1 MIAEFENQLSQTLEE
16 IKSQG
21 LFKTERIIT
30 TPPGGTKIK
39 DRRREAPLHI
49 GKMTRILL
57 SNLLVLLIPSLL
69 TARPEQSTPP
79 PIIDMHMHAH
89 AADRFG
95 KVGIPNPVTGKPS
108 AAVTDAALLEGA
120 LAAMKRYNIVKAV
133 ASSALES
140 VTRWKSASP
149 DRFIGGAQIDV
160 GIPAPDLNRLRTELQ
175 NGGLGFIGEIGA
187 QYLGL
192 PPTDPTLE
200 PYLALAEQLDIP
212 VGIHTGLGPPNS
224 PFEGAPKFRVSL
236 GNPMLLEE
244 VIIRHPKLRICI
256 MHAGYPYLQETIAMM
271 YMYPQLYAD
280 IAVIDWIIPRA
291 EFHRYLEALMR
302 AGMGKRLMFGSDQMI
317 WPEAIGMAIEGV
329 ESAPFLSTAEKRDIF
344 YNNAA
349 RFLRLDE
356 KKR

>member
-1 MIAEFENQLSQTLEE
+1 MS
-16 IKSQG
+16 
-21 LFKTERIIT
+21 
-30 TPPGGTKIK
+30 
-39 DRRREAPLHI
+39 
-49 GKMTRILL
+49 RILL
-57 SNLLVLLIPSLL
+57 CNLLALIVPSLL
-69 TARPEQSTPP
+69 TLAQTEQSTPP
-79 PIIDMHMHAH
+79 LIIDMHMHAY

-95 KVGIPNPVTGKPS
+95 KAGIPNPVTGKPS
-108 AAVTDAALLEGA
+108 AAVTNTALLDA
-120 LAAMKRYNIVKAV
+120 SLAAMKRYNIVKAV
-133 ASSALES
+133 ASGALDS
-140 VTRWKSASP
+140 VARWKTAAP

-175 NGGLGFIGEIGA
+175 NGGLGFMGEIGA

-192 PPTDPTLE
+192 APTDPTLE
-200 PYLALAEQLDIP
+200 LYLALAEQLDIP

-244 VIIRHPKLRICI
+244 LIIRHPKLRICM

-271 YMYPQLYAD
+271 YMYPYLYAD
-280 IAVIDWIIPRA
+280 IAVINWIIPRA